1 MANIKKLLN
10 KKGWTGQELGIIEVT
25 NMAVMYKQQV
35 TGEPVK
41 PIVTAEQFQKMVN
54 TIESPAQG
62 NIYNGYLS
70 IHDWISLN
78 YNIAQSNMQR
88 AQLRYKTLLLHI
100 VMAEMAEDTYNYIA
114 NLPLIMTE
122 KQYNEEVSKRR
133 EEWLSGK
140 ADSVLN
146 LIYRA
151 IEYYIELLTAEPK
164 KANPLKPIRK
174 KYLAAAVTSPIIL
187 SRYNEATGNGYYIL
201 EDGRRSDQMTEE
213 EWQEAITT
221 PKMADT
227 LSQIRTEQQTD
238 EVGATVS
245 KIAMQRTINE
255 AKIIYAGGTRE
266 EAQAAQQKADY
277 EAGLAIPSKWHLY
290 EEPPAELTKWEV
302 LEDACTCYEIY
313 KKSLSGEAETAEEY
327 TAEAKDFVNEFKEA
341 VDAII
346 KDIDSKFFKNIKGL
360 AELPIEEWATT
371 SFDWQQLYDKDF
383 YGFREEADRID
394 ILFDGNKRAVFN
406 GIAVLKPTILSE
418 RNVDENGYYKPPKI
432 RESFVQ
438 QGLQGFFPEA
448 EDYAFNVEEVE
459 ESREIILDSYYY
471 LKGYNTALDLI
482 AKHFSLPDITIFKMD
497 IDTIAGQIDALNDL
511 VPVLYQRIA
520 ETAYEDTELKQRKLQ
535 VLQDIFTEI
544 DYKSLTI
551 PEENIA
557 ELKRLFDDFACFR
570 DMTIAELLC
579 FRNKDNPSDVV
590 VEV

>member
-100 VMAEMAEDTYNYIA
+100 VMAEMAEDTYDYIA
-114 NLPLIMTE
+114 DLPLIMTE
-122 KQYNEEVSKRR
+122 KQYNEEVNKRR

-187 SRYNEATGNGYYIL
+187 SRYNEATDNGYYIL

-227 LSQIRTEQQTD
+227 LSRIRTEQQTD
-238 EVGATVS
+238 EVGATAS
-245 KIAMQRTINE
+245 KLAMQRTINE

-346 KDIDSKFFKNIKGL
+346 KDIDSKFFKDIKGL

-371 SFDWQQLYDKDF
+371 SFDWKQLYDKDF

-418 RNVDENGYYKPPKI
+418 RNADENGYYKPPKI

-482 AKHFSLPDITIFKMD
+482 AKHFSLPDIAIFKMD

-520 ETAYEDTELKQRKLQ
+520 ETTYEDTELKQRKLQ

>member
-187 SRYNEATGNGYYIL
+187 SRYNEATDNGYYIL

-227 LSQIRTEQQTD
+227 LSRIRTEQQTD
-238 EVGATVS
+238 EVGATAS
-245 KIAMQRTINE
+245 KLAMQRTINE

-302 LEDACTCYEIY
+302 LEDACACYEIY
-313 KKSLSGEAETAEEY
+313 KNSLSGEAETAEEY

-346 KDIDSKFFKNIKGL
+346 KDIDSKFFKDIKGL

-394 ILFDGNKRAVFN
+394 ILFDGNKRAVSN
-406 GIAVLKPTILSE
+406 GIAVLNPTILSE
-418 RNVDENGYYKPPKI
+418 RNVDENGFYKPPKI

-459 ESREIILDSYYY
+459 GSREIILDSYYY

-520 ETAYEDTELKQRKLQ
+520 ETTYEDTELKQRKLQ

-551 PEENIA
+551 PEENIT